1 MSKVI
6 FISCIFGAA
15 TALQSFI
22 EIPTY
27 SEVNPGYDV
36 VLLCQIKNKGGE
48 CRWEKDGNP
57 VGIFKDKYEWAGDLS
72 SGNCSLRILDSS
84 SEYDDGVWQCQVT
97 ASNFKEG
104 DSLIS
109 EGGEVV
115 VRAPPKEIYFVS
127 GQKVIKETDI
137 AVNGTTGNAL
147 DLQCIS
153 RGGNPIPKIR
163 YTLDGTIMETESV
176 QENIR
181 LSDGGWETSLQFP
194 IILAKKNH
202 GSIVSCYV
210 EHDALKMPL
219 ISNVELNV
227 AYAPSITQISINQTN
242 VDEGDS
248 ISMFCA
254 LDTNPAANISWKKLN
269 NPDHILGTGEVL
281 VLTDVDEKS
290 NGFYICEAVNVAG
303 KSEGKSGEV
312 RINFAPVITQI
323 GPSQEI
329 MVVAGKSLTIT
340 CSAEGSPPP
349 NYRWLQQTLS
359 GEIFVR
365 GYEQELEI
373 ESVNYEHAGQFFC
386 EANNVV
392 GGKKKE
398 SLSEPINVEIRG
410 APVIDFLSH
419 PKELVIAAGE
429 DLEIRTRFCSNPKPI
444 ISWRSDENRPLVET
458 DRRTFEMDT
467 EYGTPC
473 SISILKISP
482 TQIGD
487 SGEYILQIENEHG
500 ISSHLI
506 NIIIV
511 ESGLSREI
519 LIAIIAGS
527 ILTLILFLFVIIS
540 TCKCKTKPKDV
551 ESCGTSTTSDNTRN
565 EKLDNSDEDLVFNE
579 SYEKLQPDLI
589 PSSIRTPSPPV
600 KTNRA
605 SYNELCFP
613 KSANCGSMRV
623 KKQQNMDDMLNV
635 YNSNILDHINTM
647 SYTNYVSQDNIY
659 HWRKTVDNQLY
670 N

>member
-1 MSKVI
+1 MSKFVI
-6 FISCIFGAA
+6 LSSIVHIIS
-15 TALQSFI
+15 ALQSFT

-27 SEVNPGYDV
+27 SEVNPGEEV
-36 VLLCQIKNKGGE
+36 VLLCQVENKGGE

-57 VGIFKDKYEWAGDLS
+57 VGIFKDKYEWAGDVS

-97 ASNFKEG
+97 ASNFKKG

-109 EGGEVV
+109 DGGEVV
-115 VRAPPKEIYFVS
+115 VRAPPKEVFFVS
-127 GQKVIKETDI
+127 GQQVINQTGI
-137 AVNGTTGNAL
+137 AVNGTTGHVL

-153 RGGNPIPKIR
+153 RGGNPIPRIR
-163 YTLDGTIMETESV
+163 YTLDGTIMETDSM
-176 QENIR
+176 QTNTR
-181 LSDGGWETSLQFP
+181 LADGGWESSRKFP
-194 IILAKKNH
+194 ILLAKKNH
-202 GSIVSCYV
+202 GSVVSCHV
-210 EHDALKMPL
+210 EHDALQKPL
-219 ISNVELNV
+219 VSNVELNI
-227 AYAPSITQISINQTN
+227 AYKPTISQISVNQTN
-242 VDEGDS
+242 IDEGDS
-248 ISMFCA
+248 ISMYCA
-254 LDTNPAANISWKKLN
+254 VDTNPAANISWKKKS
-269 NPDHILGTGEVL
+269 NPNHILGKGKVL
-281 VLTDVDEKS
+281 VLTKVDEKS
-290 NGFYICEAVNVAG
+290 NGVYICEAENVAG
-303 KSEGKSGEV
+303 KSQGESAEV
-312 RINFAPVITQI
+312 RINFAPVITQV

-340 CSAEGSPPP
+340 CAAEGSPSP

-365 GYEQELEI
+365 GYEQELKI

-386 EANNVV
+386 EASNLV
-392 GGKKKE
+392 GGEKKE
-398 SLSEPINVEIRG
+398 TLSEPINTEIRG

-429 DLEIRTRFCSNPKPI
+429 DLEIRTRFCSNPKPV
-444 ISWRSDENRPLVET
+444 ISWRSDKNSPLVET
-458 DRRTFEMDT
+458 DRRTFDMDT

-473 SISILKISP
+473 SISILRISS
-482 TQIGD
+482 TQISD

-506 NIIIV
+506 SIIIV

-519 LIAIIAGS
+519 LVAIIAGS
-527 ILTLILFLFVIIS
+527 VLTLILFLFVIIS
-540 TCKCKTKPKDV
+540 TCKCKKKPKDV

-565 EKLDNSDEDLVFNE
+565 EKLDNSEEDMVFNE

-589 PSSIRTPSPPV
+589 PTPNLPARPS
-600 KTNRA
+600 KA

-623 KKQQNMDDMLNV
+623 KKQQHMDDMLNV

-647 SYTNYVSQDNIY
+647 SYSNYVSQDNIY